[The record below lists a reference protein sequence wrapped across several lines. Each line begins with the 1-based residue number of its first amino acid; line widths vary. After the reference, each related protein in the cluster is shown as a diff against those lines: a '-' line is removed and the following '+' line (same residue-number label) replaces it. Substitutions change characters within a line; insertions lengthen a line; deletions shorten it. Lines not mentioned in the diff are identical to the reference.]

1 MEVCPSNLVSRAERD
16 NPGPWESPICPTYLM
31 VMVVVVIM
39 VVMVVMVMVRT
50 GEDTTGQVWKC
61 VRLIL

>member
-1 MEVCPSNLVSRAERD
+1 MEVCPSNLVSRAEQD

-31 VMVVVVIM
+31 VM